1 MNKTIKNGASGK
13 NTPNKK
19 GGNKMNR
26 EIKFRGKRL
35 DNGEWVYGYFYE
47 ECENTYIIEDRQHQ
61 KNDLCA
67 RNIPYRVAT
76 ETVGQYT
83 CLKDKNGKEIYEGD
97 ILKVDWMRSLAY
109 VEYHRDS
116 IMVYPCNSIG
126 RYLGEVAGDCRVVG
140 NIHDNPELLK
150 WRK

>member
-1 MNKTIKNGASGK
+1 MSKTIKNGASGK

-47 ECENTYIIEDRQHQ
+47 GCENTYIIEGRRHQ
-61 KNDLCA
+61 KNGVCA

-83 CLKDKNGKEIYEGD
+83 GLKDKNGKEIYEGD
-97 ILKVDWMRSLAY
+97 RILINRNHY
-109 VEYHRDS
+109 VVIFYKGMFA
-116 IMVYPCNSIG
+116 I
-126 RYLGEVAGDCRVVG
+126 EVEGCGYIPLRNV
-140 NIHDNPELLK
+140 
-150 WRK
+150 

>member
-1 MNKTIKNGASGK
+1 MTRTAKRFT
-13 NTPNKK
+13 
-19 GGNKMNR
+19 R
-26 EIKFRGKRL
+26 E
-35 DNGEWVYGYFYE
+35 
-47 ECENTYIIEDRQHQ
+47 TY
-61 KNDLCA
+61 
-67 RNIPYRVAT
+67 
-76 ETVGQYT
+76 
-83 CLKDKNGKEIYEGD
+83 LKLMDEK
-97 ILKVDWMRSLAY
+97 LAY

>member
-83 CLKDKNGKEIYEGD
+83 GLKDKNGKEIYEGD
-97 ILKVDWMRSLAY
+97 RILINRNHY
-109 VEYHRDS
+109 VVIFYKGLFA
-116 IMVYPCNSIG
+116 I
-126 RYLGEVAGDCRVVG
+126 EVEGCGYIPLRNV
-140 NIHDNPELLK
+140 
-150 WRK
+150 

>member
-83 CLKDKNGKEIYEGD
+83 GLKDKNGKEIYEGD
-97 ILKVDWMRSLAY
+97 RILINRNHY
-109 VEYHRDS
+109 VVIFYKGMFA
-116 IMVYPCNSIG
+116 I
-126 RYLGEVAGDCRVVG
+126 EVEGCG
-140 NIHDNPELLK
+140 YIP
-150 WRK
+150 

>member
-1 MNKTIKNGASGK
+1 MNSTAARIRDIQSNHTKRIK

-83 CLKDKNGKEIYEGD
+83 GLKDKNGKEIYEGD
-97 ILKVDWMRSLAY
+97 RILINRNHY
-109 VEYHRDS
+109 VVIFYKGMFA
-116 IMVYPCNSIG
+116 I
-126 RYLGEVAGDCRVVG
+126 EVEGCGYIPLRNV
-140 NIHDNPELLK
+140 
-150 WRK
+150 

>member
-1 MNKTIKNGASGK
+1 
-13 NTPNKK
+13 
-19 GGNKMNR
+19 MNR

-83 CLKDKNGKEIYEGD
+83 GLKDKNGKEIYEGD